1 MDGEEPD
8 HQARARRH
16 HTCLTG
22 HIRHNPLLIV
32 SRRLGH
38 SDPATTYQYLQY
50 TDDLVNEFEAA
61 FRGWVGDDD
70 ATYAEIAAHALAGP
84 RASSG
89 EVR

>member
-1 MDGEEPD
+1 MDGPGAGWED
-8 HQARARRH
+8 RRRRH
-16 HTCLTG
+16 ETYLTG

-50 TDDLVNEFEAA
+50 TDDLINEFEDA

-70 ATYAEIAAHALAGP
+70 TTYAEIAAHALAGT
-84 RASSG
+84 AAG
-89 EVR
+89 AGV